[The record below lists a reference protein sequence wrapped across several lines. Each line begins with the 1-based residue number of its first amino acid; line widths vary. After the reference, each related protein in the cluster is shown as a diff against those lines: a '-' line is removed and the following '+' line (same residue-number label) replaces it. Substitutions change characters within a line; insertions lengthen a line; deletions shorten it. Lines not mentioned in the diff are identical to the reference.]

1 MLSLKKLPW
10 FHGIPNMDSSFF
22 WLVYLHKNHQPT
34 RGLNTAQFCRNR
46 DEHLDL
52 NTIKPWCTVDPSSS
66 QWAIYQPVCRY
77 VSSAQKAEMRTSMG
91 SARKPV
97 PNSSMAVFHAVR
109 WESDMVEG
117 LKKQHETSSLAEHLH
132 QIHQIVYRILYIVNT
147 SNSSNRL

>member
-1 MLSLKKLPW
+1 
-10 FHGIPNMDSSFF
+10 
-22 WLVYLHKNHQPT
+22 
-34 RGLNTAQFCRNR
+34 
-46 DEHLDL
+46 
-52 NTIKPWCTVDPSSS
+52 
-66 QWAIYQPVCRY
+66 
-77 VSSAQKAEMRTSMG
+77 MRTSMG

-147 SNSSNRL
+147 YIYVMYISIYNTYVSM